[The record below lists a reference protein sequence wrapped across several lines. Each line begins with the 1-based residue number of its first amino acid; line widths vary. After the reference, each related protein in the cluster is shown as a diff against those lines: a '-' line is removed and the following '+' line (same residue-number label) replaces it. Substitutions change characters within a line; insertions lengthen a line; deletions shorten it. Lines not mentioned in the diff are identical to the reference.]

1 MQLALFPENAR
12 VESLDANENKQEH
25 TRGTLAPTYGLQ
37 EDPKGRAAGK
47 WPASPSRSS
56 AWRSLRSLFERC
68 VPRGKPS
75 RCALGVAE
83 VRVSLGKGEA
93 RRTHLYSLLSDAS
106 VTTCRRSPR

>member
-47 WPASPSRSS
+47 
-56 AWRSLRSLFERC
+56 
-68 VPRGKPS
+68 
-75 RCALGVAE
+75 
-83 VRVSLGKGEA
+83 
-93 RRTHLYSLLSDAS
+93 
-106 VTTCRRSPR
+106 